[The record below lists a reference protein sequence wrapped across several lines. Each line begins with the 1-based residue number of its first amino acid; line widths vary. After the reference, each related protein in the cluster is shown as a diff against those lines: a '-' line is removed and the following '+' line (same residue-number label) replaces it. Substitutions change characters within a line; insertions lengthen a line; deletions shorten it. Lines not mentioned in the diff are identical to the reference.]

1 MHSDRHAANTGV
13 SRQLQPCLRGANQTR
28 RQSLPHAAGL
38 SRQVARWQSERL
50 WECNLLSSHRRR
62 LWPAFVL
69 SSWATLAVAA
79 APAADFVVAPVQLQA
94 LGVGLQKLVA
104 PSSATGGSAPAKVTL
119 PAELDVLVSAPVDGV
134 VTQVFVNP
142 QDAVKP
148 GQALL
153 RLVSPALGEMQLRL
167 MEAGTR
173 LQLARQT
180 LDRDRRL
187 FDEGILPERRVQE
200 AQAAHRSAEA
210 ATRQA
215 EAALHLAGMSDE
227 ALQRVAAG
235 GRLQDGLTVFARS
248 AGWVTALEVRP
259 GQRVHEADALLRLA
273 NPREVW
279 LEVQLPVGAS
289 VAPGQ
294 AITVAGRDV
303 SAVAQSLGP
312 LVSEA
317 QTQTLRARVTR
328 GATSLR
334 PGEVVQVNVPRA
346 GGAGWVL
353 PQAAVVHHEG
363 QPHVFVRTARGFAA
377 VPVQVNGGAAG
388 AVQVSGQLQAGQEV
402 AVRAVVAL
410 KSAWL
415 GHGGGE

>member
-1 MHSDRHAANTGV
+1 M
-13 SRQLQPCLRGANQTR
+13 
-28 RQSLPHAAGL
+28 L
-38 SRQVARWQSERL
+38 STP
-50 WECNLLSSHRRR
+50 RRR
-62 LWPAFVL
+62 LWPALVL
-69 SSWATLAVAA
+69 TAWACGAGAA
-79 APAADFVVAPVQLQA
+79 APAAEFVVAPAQLQA
-94 LGVGLQKLVA
+94 LGVGLHKLVA
-104 PSSATGGSAPAKVTL
+104 PAGGLGGAAPAKVTL

-134 VTQVFVNP
+134 VTQVLVNP
-142 QDAVKP
+142 QDAVKA

-153 RLVSPALGEMQLRL
+153 RLASPALGEMQLRL
-167 MEAGTR
+167 MDAGAR
-173 LQLARQT
+173 LQLAGQT
-180 LDRDRRL
+180 LARERRL

-210 ATRQA
+210 AARQA
-215 EAALHLAGMSDE
+215 EAALRLAGMGEE

-235 GRLQDGLTVFARS
+235 GRLQDGLTLSART

-259 GQRVHEADALLRLA
+259 GQRVREADALLRLA
-273 NPREVW
+273 NPRAAW
-279 LEVQLPVGAS
+279 LEIQLPVGAS

-312 LVSEA
+312 LVSEG

-328 GATSLR
+328 GASNLR
-334 PGEVVQVNVPRA
+334 PGEVVQVQVPRA
-346 GGAGWVL
+346 GGPGWVL

-363 QPHVFVRTARGFAA
+363 RPLVFVRTARGFTA
-377 VPVQVNGGAAG
+377 VPVQVQGGAAG
-388 AVQVSGQLQAGQEV
+388 AVQVSGPLQAGQEV

>member
-1 MHSDRHAANTGV
+1 MLCSRRRQWWPVLWFSCWAGSVIAAPPAAEFSV
-13 SRQLQPCLRGANQTR
+13 APAQLQ
-28 RQSLPHAAGL
+28 SLGI
-38 SRQVARWQSERL
+38 
-50 WECNLLSSHRRR
+50 
-62 LWPAFVL
+62 
-69 SSWATLAVAA
+69 
-79 APAADFVVAPVQLQA
+79 
-94 LGVGLQKLVA
+94 GVQKLVA
-104 PSSATGGSAPAKVTL
+104 PSGAVAAPAPARVIL
-119 PAELDVLVSAPVDGV
+119 PVELDMLVSAPVDGV
-134 VTQVFVNP
+134 VTQVLVNP

-153 RLVSPALGEMQLRL
+153 RLASPALGEMQLRL

-173 LQLARQT
+173 LLLAKQT
-180 LDRDRRL
+180 LDRERRL

-200 AQAAHRSAEA
+200 AQAAQRSAEA

-215 EAALHLAGMSDE
+215 EAVLRLAGMSDD
-227 ALQRVAAG
+227 AMQRVTAG
-235 GRLQDGLTVFARS
+235 GRLQDGLTISARS
-248 AGWVTALEVRP
+248 AGWVTALDVRP
-259 GQRVHEADALLRLA
+259 GQRVREADALLRLA

-279 LEVQLPVGAS
+279 LEIQLPVGSA

-303 SAVAQSLGP
+303 AAVAQSLGP
-312 LVSEA
+312 VVSEG

-328 GATSLR
+328 GASSLR
-334 PGEVVQVNVPRA
+334 PGEVVQASVPRA
-346 GGAGWVL
+346 SGAGWVL

-363 QPHVFVRTARGFAA
+363 QPHVFVRTSRGFTA
-377 VPVQVNGGAAG
+377 VPVQVSSGAAG
-388 AVQVSGQLQAGQEV
+388 VVQVSGPLQAGQEV

>member
-1 MHSDRHAANTGV
+1 MAT
-13 SRQLQPCLRGANQTR
+13 
-28 RQSLPHAAGL
+28 
-38 SRQVARWQSERL
+38 
-50 WECNLLSSHRRR
+50 SS
-62 LWPAFVL
+62 AIG
-69 SSWATLAVAA
+69 
-79 APAADFVVAPVQLQA
+79 APA
-94 LGVGLQKLVA
+94 
-104 PSSATGGSAPAKVTL
+104 PARVTL
-119 PAELDVLVSAPVDGV
+119 PAELDSLVSAPVDGV
-134 VTQVFVNP
+134 VTQVLVNP
-142 QDAVKP
+142 QEAVKP
-148 GQALL
+148 GQTLL
-153 RLVSPALGEMQLRL
+153 RLISPALGEMQLRL
-167 MEAGTR
+167 MEAGAR

-180 LDRDRRL
+180 LDRERHL

-210 ATRQA
+210 AARQA
-215 EAALHLAGMSDE
+215 EAALRLAGVGDE
-227 ALQRVAAG
+227 AIQRVAAG
-235 GRLQDGLTVFARS
+235 GRLQDGLTVTARS
-248 AGWVTALEVRP
+248 AGWVTALDVRP
-259 GQRVHEADALLRLA
+259 GQRVREADALLRLA

-294 AITVAGRDV
+294 SVAVAGRDV
-303 SAVAQSLGP
+303 AAVAQSLGP
-312 LVSEA
+312 LVGEG

-328 GATSLR
+328 GASLLR

-363 QPHVFVRTARGFAA
+363 LPHVFVRTARGFTAI
-377 VPVQVNGGAAG
+377 PVQVSGGAAG
-388 AVQVSGQLQAGQEV
+388 VLQVSGNLQAGQEV

>member
-1 MHSDRHAANTGV
+1 MP
-13 SRQLQPCLRGANQTR
+13 SR
-28 RQSLPHAAGL
+28 
-38 SRQVARWQSERL
+38 W
-50 WECNLLSSHRRR
+50 RR
-62 LWPAFVL
+62 LWPALLL
-69 SSWATLAVAA
+69 SCWAGIAGAA
-79 APAADFVVAPVQLQA
+79 APAAEFAVGPDQLQA

-104 PSSATGGSAPAKVTL
+104 TAPAVGSPAPARVIL
-119 PAELDVLVSAPVDGV
+119 PAGLDILVSAPVDGV
-134 VTQVFVNP
+134 VTQVLVNP

-153 RLVSPALGEMQLRL
+153 RLASPALGEMQLRL

-180 LDRDRRL
+180 LDRERLL
-187 FDEGILPERRVQE
+187 FDDGIVPERRVQE

-215 EAALHLAGMSDE
+215 EAALRLAGMTDE

-235 GRLQDGLTVFARS
+235 GRLEDGLTVSARS
-248 AGWVTALEVRP
+248 AGWVTALDVRP
-259 GQRVHEADALLRLA
+259 GQRVREADALLRLA

-279 LEVQLPVGAS
+279 LEVQLPVGSS

-294 AITVAGRDV
+294 AVTVIGRDV
-303 SAVAQSLGP
+303 AAFAQSLGP
-312 LVSEA
+312 LVGEG
-317 QTQTLRARVTR
+317 QTQTLRVRVTR
-328 GATSLR
+328 GAALLR
-334 PGEVVQVNVPRA
+334 PGEVLQVSVPRA
-346 GGAGWVL
+346 GSAGWTL

-363 QPHVFVRTARGFAA
+363 QPHVFVRTTRGFSA
-377 VPVQVNGGAAG
+377 VPVQVGGGAAG
-388 AVQVSGQLQAGQEV
+388 VVQVSGQLQAGQEV